1 MGDRPGRRD
10 AVTTGCFVTYQPRD
24 GRRDRARSIRNVCTS
39 VLLCACTSTSVRLRG
54 TSMALSIRNQL
65 SGSVT
70 DIATGGA
77 MATVKVGV
85 EGGQLTAAIT
95 KDAVDDLGLAGTH
108 G

>member
-1 MGDRPGRRD
+1 
-10 AVTTGCFVTYQPRD
+10 
-24 GRRDRARSIRNVCTS
+24 
-39 VLLCACTSTSVRLRG
+39 
-54 TSMALSIRNQL
+54 MALSIRNQL